1 MTRRKDR
8 VLNAR
13 IPAELDRELREQARR
28 LDMPVSQLVRDVLS
42 RTVDLLGNLTGNVET
57 LVAGLAEDVD
67 GLRRAGEPAADDDGD
82 ALDDIIGWQPVEAH
96 RATTCA
102 LDGVTIE
109 RGERAWLGV
118 QTDGST
124 GPLIAD
130 ATMERLREPPPQTW
144 SEMKLH
150 RAVTC
155 AHTGETIEP
164 GDTAWYQPGTTPM
177 TIICDTARR
186 ALRGAAS
193 AASRTKDAT
202 STDDDGAEA

>member
-57 LVAGLAEDVD
+57 LVTSLAEDVD
-67 GLRRAGEPAADDDGD
+67 GLRRVGDAPSSDELD
-82 ALDDIIGWQPVEAH
+82 ALDDVIGWQPVEAH

-102 LDGVTIE
+102 LDDVPIE
-109 RGERAWLGV
+109 RGASAWLGLR
-118 QTDGST
+118 TDGST

-130 ATMERLREPPPQTW
+130 ATMQRLREPDPEPETW
-144 SEMKLH
+144 AEMRLH
-150 RAVTC
+150 RATEC
-155 AHTGETIEP
+155 ARTGEPISA
-164 GDTAWYQPGTTPM
+164 GDTAWYQPGTSPLV
-177 TIICDTARR
+177 IICDAARR
-186 ALRGAAS
+186 ALRGES
-193 AASRTKDAT
+193 SPMDTT
-202 STDDDGAEA
+202 EGGAV